1 MSKYL
6 NLDGLGTFWTKIK
19 NTFVKS
25 VKITSSGS
33 ELKNSDGEVVIPVA
47 SEWNS
52 SPSDSVIPSERLV
65 NSSIYKN
72 GENRF
77 VRDGTTDATIGTKGW
92 FKLAEASITENVS
105 YDTITGEWD
114 CNFIS
119 YKNVIGSCH
128 LELCFSRTSS
138 TGTLSKR
145 KAIIKCNAYDTL
157 PIDLCVRYNSV
168 DTDATTVPLVVEIW
182 GKLTDIRLGAYL
194 KECAVA
200 SNSRYGHKDN
210 YDNWKYYDAS
220 NSSSSLGSEKPTA
233 SGNFTVVD
241 FVKHYELS
249 SEDGTAIGASNT
261 PVYIGSDGKVK
272 ESTYDLS
279 TMVTGPSSATNGA
292 IPLFNGTTGKI
303 IKNSS
308 YTPASFATSGQGLKA
323 DSAIQSVKVNGTALT
338 PDENKAV
345 DISVPTASSTTPKMD
360 GNASAGS
367 ETKWAKGDH
376 VHPTDTSREAAANK
390 KSTLNASSNTD
401 FPTSQAVATY
411 VGTAISSGTAAN
423 ANNVNV
429 KKDTTTKLFLT
440 GVEGDPGTSGSN
452 KALKTDTGIYADT
465 TAGQL
470 HATKFDV
477 NGGCTLQ
484 YNSTT
489 KSLDFVFA

>member
-52 SPSDSVIPSERLV
+52 SPSDSVIPSEELV
-65 NSSIYKN
+65 NASIYKN

-77 VRDGTTDATIGTKGW
+77 IRDSTTDEMIGTKGW
-92 FKLAEASITENVS
+92 FKLAETSLTNS
-105 YDTITGEWD
+105 SGYYTISGRWD
-114 CNFIS
+114 FNFIS
-119 YKNVIGSCH
+119 YRNIISDCYID
-128 LELCFSRTSS
+128 LCLYK
-138 TGTLSKR
+138 TGRNNPLSVR
-145 KAIIKCNAYDTL
+145 KSIIHCDSYKTL
-157 PIDLCVRYNSV
+157 PIELCVRYNSV
-168 DTDATTVPLVVEIW
+168 DTDADTVPLVVEIW
-182 GKLTDIRLGAYL
+182 GKLTYNYIGAYL
-194 KECAVA
+194 KECAA
-200 SNSRYGHKDN
+200 ARNSRYGSKRTHN
-210 YDNWKYYDAS
+210 IWTYYDAS
-220 NSSSSLGSEKPTA
+220 NTSSSLGSEKPTA

-477 NGGCTLQ
+477 NGSCTLQ

-489 KSLDFVFA
+489 KSLDFVFG